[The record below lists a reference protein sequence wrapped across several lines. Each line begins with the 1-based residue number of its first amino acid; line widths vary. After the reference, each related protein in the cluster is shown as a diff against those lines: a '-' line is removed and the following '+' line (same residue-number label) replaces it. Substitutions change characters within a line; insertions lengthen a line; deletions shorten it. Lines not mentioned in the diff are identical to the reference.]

1 MLFRSIEDKKYRIK
15 ETDCKEFWLP
25 ILKMKTFQDYIKNK
39 YQIATGDIIN
49 DDVDGTFDIE
59 TTNGAE

>member
-1 MLFRSIEDKKYRIK
+1 M
-15 ETDCKEFWLP
+15 TGVQTCALP

-39 YQIATGDIIN
+39 YQIATGDIISS
-49 DDVDGTFDIE
+49 DVDETFDIE